1 MSYAI
6 PKGCQGSTPDMA
18 RAENHE
24 KVVIDVYTID
34 GTFVER
40 VTRTVMT
47 NEGRWYVTYD
57 KVQHQVK
64 NLKRVEGNTYR
75 LKLPAR
81 RTK

>member
-1 MSYAI
+1 MSYAV
-6 PKGCQGSTPDMA
+6 PRHVMNSQPDMT

-34 GTFVER
+34 GTFVEQ
-40 VTRTVMT
+40 VNRTVMT
-47 NEGRWYVTYD
+47 NDGKQYITYD

-64 NLKRVEGNTYR
+64 NLKKIEGDTYR

-81 RTK
+81 RAK